1 MKWPVL
7 FVVAMMGL
15 VSSPSSAAK
24 HVISGGAGAVT
35 NDPFIYTRF
44 LSIGYEARPEARI
57 SFGGDLQFS
66 PDLGE
71 ADWRAITKQLIEENH
86 VSPDISKI
94 QYAGRVGLT
103 VFPVHHIG
111 RTYTTKFGFGTS
123 TGLVRTSESLE
134 ALDPESTNME
144 RVKSTQQQFHPCFGT
159 ALSAEVWRADGFGIR
174 MRRDQLIYIETVS
187 GTILEMKTNKLFYID
202 LMRQF

>member
-35 NDPFIYTRF
+35 NDPFLYQRF
-44 LSIGYEARPEARI
+44 VSIGYETRPGARI

-66 PDLGE
+66 PDLAA
-71 ADWRAITKQLIEENH
+71 ADWKPITKQLIEENH

-134 ALDPESTNME
+134 ALGAESTNE
-144 RVKSTQQQFHPCFGT
+144 RAVVTQHQLHPCFGT
-159 ALSAEVWRADGFGIR
+159 ALSAEVWRNDGFGIR
-174 MRRDQLIYIETVS
+174 MRRDQLIYIETVN